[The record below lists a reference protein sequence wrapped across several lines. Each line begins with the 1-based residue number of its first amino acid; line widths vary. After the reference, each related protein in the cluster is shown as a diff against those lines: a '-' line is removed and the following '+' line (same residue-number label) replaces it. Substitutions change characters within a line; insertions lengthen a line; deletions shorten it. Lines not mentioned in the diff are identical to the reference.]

1 MFACLF
7 AFAIAS
13 AVGCVVTDETAGE
26 AVEWSGFV
34 YLGEST
40 DSEDRLGDGLVSL
53 DVPGM
58 HIHGQQPY
66 EDYPGYW
73 YFSVPPGQPATLRLE
88 GTGAIPT
95 LWAGDTPTKDAN
107 WLGGT
112 LFAAT
117 ENYIENLLEDLGE
130 DGDQWVLGA
139 GSIDVLIVGIPS
151 EPEWT
156 CADVGVSVVGAP
168 GGAEYATT
176 CWAISE
182 TGEYLRAEADVPAV
196 AFAVVVPAG
205 ETTLRFK
212 NAVESYATLS
222 GDVVLAYYLLD
233 VP

>member
-1 MFACLF
+1 MLALL
-7 AFAIAS
+7 IA
-13 AVGCVVTDETAGE
+13 CVVVDEPTTDS
-26 AVEWSGFV
+26 VEWSGFV

-40 DSEDRLGDGLVSL
+40 DSEDRLADGLASL

-73 YFSVPPGQPATLRLE
+73 VFAVPPGQPATLRLE
-88 GTGAIPT
+88 GTGVMPT

-112 LFAAT
+112 VFAAT
-117 ENYIENLLEDLGE
+117 ENYTENLFEDFGE
-130 DGDQWVLGA
+130 DGDQWVLGS
-139 GSIDVLIVGIPS
+139 GSIDVLIIGIPS
-151 EPEWT
+151 EPEWA
-156 CADVGVSVVGAP
+156 CADVGVAVVGSA
-168 GGAEYATT
+168 AEFPVT

-182 TGEYLRAEADVPAV
+182 DDTYVRAEGDVPAV
-196 AFAVVVPAG
+196 AFAVIVPAG

-212 NAVESYATLS
+212 QAVESYATLA

-233 VP
+233 AP